1 MMRPALLILVAATL
15 AACRPAAPEE
25 PVLARVGDDYVTADE
40 FRLDYEFGFGH
51 LRRGDDAKR
60 AYLEL
65 MLLEKAMARKARA
78 LNLDTLAAVRHA
90 ARTLREE
97 LLIEEVFQAR
107 VLDAIEISE
116 EEIRAE
122 INKGAVRFQFRFLP
136 AAGEQDARQLY
147 DAIRERGYEAV
158 LAERTAEIPELE
170 AMSDQLTSP
179 LVDAETADPALLAIL
194 QNLPLNTPSE
204 PVMYQG
210 NWYVMEVVDIRRERI
225 AEEDYAAKSSTAR
238 KVIYNR
244 KAMEQGAAFVAETM
258 EPLSVATKRA
268 GLERLFM
275 ALWDWYSDD
284 TPERNLLYYLEE
296 ERLDTP
302 YAHALVAGFE
312 EPLVS
317 YQGVT
322 WTIRDFLVHF
332 TPGRYI
338 IRPDDLRTFK
348 ARLSD
353 IVALVVRDAVL
364 LDFAAADRLEQSPG
378 FQRAFERWEE
388 KWLFQEYARLLD
400 AERAP
405 DAASLRAYYAAGMS
419 SLPSAIPFDS
429 LTADQRGRLVS
440 RRASEERRRFADS
453 LLALE
458 RVWID
463 DAMLDTLAVSV
474 SAVNPTMTVNL
485 LKSNSNKPAFPVVDP
500 NWRD

>member
-1 MMRPALLILVAATL
+1 LGAAL
-15 AACRPAAPEE
+15 ACRPAAPDA

-40 FRLDYEFGFGH
+40 FRLDYEFGYGH
-51 LRRGDDAKR
+51 LRRGDDPKR
-60 AYLEL
+60 AYLGL

-90 ARTLREE
+90 AHTFREE
-97 LLIEEVFQAR
+97 LLIEEVFQTR
-107 VLDAIEISE
+107 VLDAIGITE

-147 DAIRERGYEAV
+147 NAVRERGYEAV
-158 LAERTAEIPELE
+158 LAERTAEIPELQ

-225 AEEDYAAKSSTAR
+225 AETDYAAKAPSAR

-258 EPLSVATKRA
+258 EPLGVATKRA
-268 GLERLFM
+268 GLELLFM
-275 ALWDWYSDD
+275 GLWDWYSDT

-302 YAHALVAGFE
+302 YARALVASFD

-317 YQGVT
+317 YQGIT

-338 IRPDDLRTFK
+338 LRADDLRAFK

-353 IVALVVRDAVL
+353 LVALVVRDAVL
-364 LDFAAADRLEQSPG
+364 LDIAAADGLERSPA
-378 FQRAFERWEE
+378 FQRIFQRWEE

-405 DAASLRAYYAAGMS
+405 DEASLRAYYEAGTHA
-419 SLPSAIPFDS
+419 LPNAIPFDS
-429 LTADQRGRLVS
+429 LTSDLRGRLVS
-440 RRASEERRRFADS
+440 RRASEEQRRFADS

-463 DAMLDTLAVSV
+463 YAMLDTLSVYVSP
-474 SAVNPTMTVNL
+474 ANPTMTVNL

-500 NWRD
+500 NWRY